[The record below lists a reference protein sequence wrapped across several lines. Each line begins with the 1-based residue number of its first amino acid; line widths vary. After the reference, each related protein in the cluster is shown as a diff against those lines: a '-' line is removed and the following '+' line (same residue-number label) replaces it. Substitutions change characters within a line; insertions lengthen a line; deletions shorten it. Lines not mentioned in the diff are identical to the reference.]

1 MARITLKDSGVVFD
15 KANHTYELNG
25 KMLQG
30 ITTMLQRQL
39 FSTEYEGIPWAIVKK
54 AGEYGSQVHASCE
67 DFDKNWNNDGTQ
79 EVQDYISICKEYGFT
94 HEASEYTVTD
104 GQTFLKYAFTYFKN
118 AFAFPLKLQQL
129 LEMFLQQFQ
138 MFLQLLVQ

>member
-54 AGEYGSQVHASCE
+54 AGEYGSKVHDSCE

-94 HEASEYTVTD
+94 HEASVWVRRILQKPHCWRSMKNITGKSSVSLQDRIRPKTAVT
-104 GQTFLKYAFTYFKN
+104 L
-118 AFAFPLKLQQL
+118 
-129 LEMFLQQFQ
+129 
-138 MFLQLLVQ
+138 